1 MKLYDFN
8 PAPNPRRVRIFA
20 AEKGIALEIVPV
32 DLRGGGQFEDSF
44 RAVNPRCAVPVLQLD
59 DGTRITESVAIC
71 RYLEETHP
79 EPPLMGTG
87 ALEKAV
93 VEMWH
98 RRIEMEGL
106 VAVSETL
113 RNSADRFKDR
123 AISGVVPY
131 AQIPELAERG
141 RRRVGH
147 FFDMLDARLSESDFV
162 AGPAFTVADIA
173 AMVAVDFAAWVK
185 ATPPESATSLK
196 AWYER
201 VSARPSAAA

>member
-106 VAVSETL
+106 VAVAEAL
-113 RNSADRFKDR
+113 RNSANRFKDR
-123 AISGVVPY
+123 ALPGDVPY

-162 AGPAFTVADIA
+162 AGPGFTVADIA

-196 AWYER
+196 VWYER

>member
-1 MKLYDFN
+1 MRLYDWDI
-8 PAPNPRRVRIFA
+8 APNPRRVRIFA

-98 RRIEMEGL
+98 RRIEIGR
-106 VAVSETL
+106 VYTSDAADDL
-113 RNSADRFKDR
+113 RC
-123 AISGVVPY
+123 GEHG
-131 AQIPELAERG
+131 EL
-141 RRRVGH
+141 
-147 FFDMLDARLSESDFV
+147 RLSRQKN
-162 AGPAFTVADIA
+162 
-173 AMVAVDFAAWVK
+173 M
-185 ATPPESATSLK
+185 
-196 AWYER
+196 
-201 VSARPSAAA
+201 PS